1 VSIHLEHAQKPVL
14 RVAVSL
20 SDTDGSVSPHF
31 GMAPYFAVVDVRLQD
46 GACLRRNIVSNPY
59 HLEAARRGLDVAK
72 WLVAE
77 EVDVVITGDDV
88 RDKTP
93 GYVLS
98 NAGVKVVVT
107 RAADLTAALDEWLTD
122 RDIIRSA
129 ETLPATCAE

>member
-1 VSIHLEHAQKPVL
+1 V
-14 RVAVSL
+14 
-20 SDTDGSVSPHF
+20 
-31 GMAPYFAVVDVRLQD
+31 
-46 GACLRRNIVSNPY
+46 CLRQNIVSNPY

-98 NAGVKVVVT
+98 NAGVAVVVT
-107 RAADLTAALDEWLTD
+107 RAADLATALEEWLTD
-122 RDIIRSA
+122 RGITRST
-129 ETLPATCAE
+129 ETLHTACAE